1 MCALA
6 QAAKGSVCNPQC
18 LGGAAD
24 GRGAAA
30 WGWQCGISLNLGAPS
45 VIDGKDAIT
54 SEPESY
60 RLLSYYS
67 LIPTAAKHRDRASLS
82 LALSDTAVTSV
93 QLEWPSRR
101 RTRAGKPSYVVAG
114 MVPGV
119 I

>member
-1 MCALA
+1 M
-6 QAAKGSVCNPQC
+6 
-18 LGGAAD
+18 
-24 GRGAAA
+24 
-30 WGWQCGISLNLGAPS
+30 
-45 VIDGKDAIT
+45 IDGKDAIT

-114 MVPGV
+114 MVPSV